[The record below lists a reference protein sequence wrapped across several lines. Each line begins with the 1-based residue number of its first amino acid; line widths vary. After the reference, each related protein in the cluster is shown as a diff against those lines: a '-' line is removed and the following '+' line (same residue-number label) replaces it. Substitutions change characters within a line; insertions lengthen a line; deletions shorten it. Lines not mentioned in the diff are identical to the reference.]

1 MDECTIPGR
10 HAFADTSELCV
21 RILIV
26 EDRMHRL
33 ADMRDGLRA
42 VSADLLSVLEDDVS
56 EPLTDAADIIDWT
69 CRSMI
74 AERDGMIR
82 ELAGRRGF
90 RPDVPG
96 EEVSLA
102 GGLAGWMVD
111 ADTAALR
118 RVLAGYLGIL

>member
-1 MDECTIPGR
+1 
-10 HAFADTSELCV
+10 
-21 RILIV
+21 
-26 EDRMHRL
+26 
-33 ADMRDGLRA
+33 
-42 VSADLLSVLEDDVS
+42 
-56 EPLTDAADIIDWT
+56 
-69 CRSMI
+69 MI